1 LLQFPRQDIDLRAK
15 VHDLLV
21 EFLSRLLVVAVS

>member
-1 LLQFPRQDIDLRAK
+1 MHPSVKK

-21 EFLSRLLVVAVS
+21 EFHVSPWLSRMRENPV